1 MKKKYQRFWVDMR
14 FAEILP
20 KRPIRR
26 PDFVKYYWGGIL
38 VYDCREGVKNSKC
51 YSGFIRNFKGKGI
64 IQLAHKNGHTFI
76 KIFDEKE
83 KYDEKGGL
91 LYDEFKEDGTNKVF
105 SIYLGID
112 ELRFVTSV
120 IF

>member
-1 MKKKYQRFWVDMR
+1 MEKNKRFLVDMR
-14 FAEILP
+14 FAEVLP
-20 KRPIRR
+20 KRPIYR
-26 PDFVKYYWGGIL
+26 PSFVKYYWGGIL
-38 VYDCREGVKNSKC
+38 VYDYREGVKEFKYYAS
-51 YSGFIRNFKGKGI
+51 FIRHFKGKGI

-83 KYDEKGGL
+83 KYDENGGL
-91 LYDEFKEDGTNKVF
+91 LQDEFEEDGMNKVF
-105 SIYLGID
+105 SIYLGVD